1 MVSLSSSNGP
11 YISPSSSPS
20 DSHIVQFIVTSLL
33 SSSTDLLGT
42 FIKPFPLQRGQIV
55 LSFFFAYLLAIV
67 PLPDWSMNYR
77 PEWVP
82 MVLIYWVMALPY
94 RVGIG
99 CAWFAGLILDILE
112 GSILGLNSIAL
123 VIVAY
128 VTLSLHLRLRMFSS
142 LQQAGL
148 VLALI
153 GLNLM
158 ICHWLQLI
166 TGQTVASNMLF
177 LVASLTSAVFWPSV
191 FQLLRQIRRSFDVR

>member
-1 MVSLSSSNGP
+1 
-11 YISPSSSPS
+11 
-20 DSHIVQFIVTSLL
+20 
-33 SSSTDLLGT
+33 
-42 FIKPFPLQRGQIV
+42 
-55 LSFFFAYLLAIV
+55 
-67 PLPDWSMNYR
+67 
-77 PEWVP
+77 

-99 CAWFAGLILDILE
+99 SAWFAGLILDILE

-158 ICHWLQLI
+158 ICHWLQII